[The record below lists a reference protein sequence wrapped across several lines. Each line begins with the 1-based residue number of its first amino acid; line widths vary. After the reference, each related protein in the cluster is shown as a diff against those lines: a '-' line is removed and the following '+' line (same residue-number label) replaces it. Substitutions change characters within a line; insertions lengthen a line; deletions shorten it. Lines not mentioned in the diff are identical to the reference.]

1 MAKKLKITQV
11 RSAIDRNKKQKRTLV
26 ALGIHRM
33 HDSVVHEATPQILGM
48 VKSIEHLLKVEEVD

>member
-33 HDSVVHEATPQILGM
+33 HQTVEHKATPEILGM
-48 VKSIEHLLKVEEVD
+48 VRSISHLLKVEEVE

>member
-33 HDSVVHEATPQILGM
+33 HDSVVHEATPVILGM

>member
-33 HDSVVHEATPQILGM
+33 HDSVIHEATPQILGM